1 MKEHKKEKVLSKK
14 LGLALLLAVAMSLS
28 LVSMAFA
35 NGGDDRDGHGE
46 QGKHEHGNHEHGEHF
61 KADLKPLNRS
71 GAEGHAML
79 EKDGSKKVETEIH
92 TKGLAAKLPHAQH
105 IHGFKKA
112 LSECPTLAAS
122 GRDNLITTAEG
133 LPSYGPIQ
141 VSLTTKGDTSPKSA
155 LAVDRFPVANAK
167 GSVEYERTFSVP
179 SNVAKNLGKKVIVQH
194 GVDLNDNGKYDFEAA
209 GKSELDP
216 SLPQEATIPATCGV
230 INPK

>member
-1 MKEHKKEKVLSKK
+1 MFKKK
-14 LGLALLLAVAMSLS
+14 LGLVLLLAVAVSLS
-28 LVSMAFA
+28 LVSVAFA
-35 NGGDDRDGHGE
+35 QGGTGG
-46 QGKHEHGNHEHGEHF
+46 QGYF
-61 KADLKPLNRS
+61 KANLNPLNRS
-71 GAEGHAML
+71 GADGHAIL
-79 EKDGSKKVETEIH
+79 HKEGGKLD
-92 TKGLAAKLPHAQH
+92 TKIYSTGMAPKLPHAQH
-105 IHGFKKA
+105 IHGFKQA
-112 LSECPTLAAS
+112 VSECPTLAAS

-179 SNVAKNLGKKVIVQH
+179 ANVAKNLGKKAIVQH
-194 GVDLNDNGKYDFEAA
+194 GVDLNDNGKYDFKAA

>member
-1 MKEHKKEKVLSKK
+1 LSKK

-28 LVSMAFA
+28 LVSVAFA
-35 NGGDDRDGHGE
+35 NGGDRDDRDE

-71 GAEGHAML
+71 GAEGHAIL
-79 EKDGSKKVETEIH
+79 EKEGKKKIETEIH
-92 TKGLAAKLPHAQH
+92 SHGLAPKLPHAQH

-167 GSVEYERTFSVP
+167 GSVEYERTFSV
-179 SNVAKNLGKKVIVQH
+179 SADVAKNLGKKVIVQH
-194 GVDLNDNGKYDFEAA
+194 GVDLNDNGRYDFKAA

-230 INPK
+230 INPKK